1 MTEPRCCLRTTDFEL
16 SLQLSK
22 RRLVQEGWAEVE
34 LKLTGLRPDEFTLQ
48 VTTTSYSPIQDW
60 EQLSRRCESFQSK
73 SGEWEFVDGD
83 LACLISCSFDI
94 DEDDGTDE
102 HSDAHE
108 VSLDVRLRS
117 GEWSRRVY
125 PGIESRIEAAVLI
138 DFARQI
144 KEFCNT
150 LRSLD
155 SVKN

>member
-1 MTEPRCCLRTTDFEL
+1 M
-16 SLQLSK
+16 
-22 RRLVQEGWAEVE
+22 
-34 LKLTGLRPDEFTLQ
+34 
-48 VTTTSYSPIQDW
+48 
-60 EQLSRRCESFQSK
+60 
-73 SGEWEFVDGD
+73 DGD